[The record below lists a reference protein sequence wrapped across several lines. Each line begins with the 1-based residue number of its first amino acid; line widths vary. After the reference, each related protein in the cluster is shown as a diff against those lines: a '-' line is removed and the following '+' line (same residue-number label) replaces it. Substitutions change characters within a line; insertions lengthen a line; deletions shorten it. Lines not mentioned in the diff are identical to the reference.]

1 MIASLPA
8 WLQWLLAGLII
19 GLVALQLYRTIRP
32 AVAGVSKS
40 RAFILFGCRNRGAPS
55 EHGSEVLLLGA
66 IAVGMIGI
74 LWRSVELRQVDGLDM
89 AAFLLIL
96 QRVVEA
102 VTARWSAR
110 SLDRATTAL
119 ANSPPAQPP
128 ATSPDQPPAPAPAA
142 PAPAP
147 EE

>member
-1 MIASLPA
+1 MIASLPG
-8 WLQWLLAGLII
+8 WLQWLLAIGIAAILALQVYRIFFNQGAAGRRQLII
-19 GLVALQLYRTIRP
+19 
-32 AVAGVSKS
+32 
-40 RAFILFGCRNRGAPS
+40 FGCRPRGTPS
-55 EHGSEVLLLGA
+55 EHGSEVALLGVV
-66 IAVGMIGI
+66 AVGMILI

-119 ANSPPAQPP
+119 ANSPPAKPP
-128 ATSPDQPPAPAPAA
+128 AGQEEAPPA
-142 PAPAP
+142 
-147 EE
+147 